1 MGSSTTGNNFFSECL
16 KHSAKLGK
24 RGQFETDTFVD
35 MQRSAYLHC
44 ISFEQETP
52 NWVT

>member
-1 MGSSTTGNNFFSECL
+1 MGSSTTGNNFAECL
-16 KHSAKLGK
+16 KNSAKLGK
-24 RGQFETDTFVD
+24 RGQFEIDTLVD
-35 MQRSAYLHC
+35 MQRYVYLHR